1 MAGSLWSTILWCLW
15 TMGFLPPL
23 SSAGLRLCVTAL
35 SVRGYCGI
43 YVVYAYGIVCILKIP
58 AGRLTPVL
66 SVSVVSERHKNKT
79 SLPGFVLLH
88 RLR

>member
-1 MAGSLWSTILWCLW
+1 MLVDRGLPSTSVISR
-15 TMGFLPPL
+15 TET
-23 SSAGLRLCVTAL
+23 LCVTTL
-35 SVRGYCGI
+35 SVRGYCEI
-43 YVVYAYGIVCILKIP
+43 YVIYAYGIVWILQIP

-66 SVSVVSERHKNKT
+66 SVSVVSERHENKT